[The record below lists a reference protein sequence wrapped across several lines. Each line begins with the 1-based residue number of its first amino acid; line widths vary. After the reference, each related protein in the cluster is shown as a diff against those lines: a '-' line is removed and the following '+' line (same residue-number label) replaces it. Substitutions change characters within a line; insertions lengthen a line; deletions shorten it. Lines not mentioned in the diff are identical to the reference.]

1 MVGKVLCLSQREQ
14 VGVDPLRLDQLYGQ
28 LGESGA
34 EEVICRAMEEL
45 ALRLTRAE
53 RLFRQGDLAELRK
66 GARGLAAIADQIGMT
81 GLSLVAADVKTCID
95 AGDPVALSAVIAR
108 LMRMGEGSLTEVWDM
123 QDLSL

>member
-66 GARGLAAIADQIGMT
+66 GARGLAAIADHGN
-81 GLSLVAADVKTCID
+81 AAK
-95 AGDPVALSAVIAR
+95 ALDSATAR
-108 LMRMGEGSLTEVWDM
+108 EMMRSFMAAFPSYNRAVRGSIPLRSQRRSTRKP
-123 QDLSL
+123 L